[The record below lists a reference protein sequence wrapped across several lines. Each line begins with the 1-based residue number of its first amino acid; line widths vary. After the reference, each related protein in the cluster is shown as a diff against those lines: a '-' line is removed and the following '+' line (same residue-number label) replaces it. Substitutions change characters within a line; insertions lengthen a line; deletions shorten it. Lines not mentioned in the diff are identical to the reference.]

1 MRWDLRTENFMKKWH
16 YFSWSCLISI
26 EILEEFYCV
35 FKISTEEVENTKWI
49 PSASFLFQLFQ
60 SKSKN
65 SYRDD
70 FSYSFSYLCFIL
82 QNVKI
87 KHFSSP
93 VNRTFLFFWY
103 IPPFSF
109 QMWNMRCL
117 KCHIVFVANS
127 CDKMFRTRGCKMV
140 AKFLQSRI
148 YDKYET
154 SKAITK

>member
-1 MRWDLRTENFMKKWH
+1 MGSNPGHLLK
-16 YFSWSCLISI
+16 
-26 EILEEFYCV
+26 
-35 FKISTEEVENTKWI
+35 
-49 PSASFLFQLFQ
+49 SFLLYRQLP
-60 SKSKN
+60 
-65 SYRDD
+65 SYFN
-70 FSYSFSYLCFIL
+70 FSNRNPRIPTETTLVIFCSYLCVIL

-127 CDKMFRTRGCKMV
+127 CDKMFRTRGCKM
-140 AKFLQSRI
+140 APKFLRSCLSMKLLKPSQNKKGRKNFLWNYRS
-148 YDKYET
+148 
-154 SKAITK
+154 SKILLKC